1 MQMKNIKIE
10 SQYFMNIISYSTLL
24 KSNHIDFSICDSFR
38 KMSFRNRCVI
48 STANGLLSL
57 TVPILGGRSVRSSF
71 KATRI
76 DHSAFWQE
84 RHWRSISSAY
94 GNSPWFF
101 HYGDSL
107 ELLFRRKET
116 FLADWN
122 MASFEWLNDA
132 VGASLSVGNAPDE
145 VESVFWDLRD
155 SIRPN
160 NFQDP
165 DLGPFPT
172 YPQVFEEKIGFQPN
186 LSMLD
191 LVLNM
196 GKSTLDILSKVPP
209 GKT

>member
-1 MQMKNIKIE
+1 MVSMVVQIE
-10 SQYFMNIISYSTLL
+10 SQYFMNIVSYSTLL
-24 KSNHIDFSICDSFR
+24 KSSHIDFSLCDSFR

-57 TVPILGGRSVRSSF
+57 TVPILGGRSVRAPFSE
-71 KATRI
+71 TRI
-76 DHSAFWQE
+76 DHSSPWQE
-84 RHWRSISSAY
+84 RHWRSIFTAY

-107 ELLFRRKET
+107 ELLFRRRET

-122 MASFEWLNDA
+122 QGCFEWLNDA
-132 VGASLSVGNAPDE
+132 VGVSLSVANDPSE
-145 VESVFWDLRD
+145 VERGLLDLRD
-155 SIRPN
+155 LIRPN

-165 DLGPFPT
+165 DLGPFPI
-172 YPQVFEEKIGFQPN
+172 YPQVFEEKNGFQPN

-196 GKSTLDILSKVPP
+196 GKSTLDILAKVASR
-209 GKT
+209 KT

>member
-1 MQMKNIKIE
+1 MVIKIE
-10 SQYFMNIISYSTLL
+10 SQYFMNIVSYSTLL
-24 KSNHIDFSICDSFR
+24 KSSHIDFSIYDSYR

-57 TVPILGGRSVRSSF
+57 SVPIRGGRSVRSPFS
-71 KATRI
+71 ATRI
-76 DHSAFWQE
+76 DHSAPWQE
-84 RHWRSISSAY
+84 QHWRSIFSAY

-107 ELLFRRKET
+107 ELLFRRRDT

-122 MASFEWLNDA
+122 QACFEWLNKA
-132 VGASLSVGNAPDE
+132 VGVSLFSGNNTT
-145 VESVFWDLRD
+145 ESESGFRDLRD
-155 SIRPN
+155 RIRPN
-160 NFQDP
+160 NFQQHE
-165 DLGPFPT
+165 LGPFPV

-196 GKSTLDILSKVPP
+196 GNSAKELLAGFSIREL
-209 GKT
+209 